1 MKKENEKFCSDILL
15 SCTPQKIAE
24 PEFVLSKDKLPVPIY
39 RKKALH
45 SRYFPLKEG
54 DKYTTEPHSA
64 VIAVGAGG
72 LYHLT
77 SVAKLSPVIAISV
90 CHELTL
96 RILEEIPLDTL
107 FPNGNLKI
115 ITHEEL
121 LTEFPFF
128 TCGSYQIILHP
139 VLSVLF
145 ADETAKIVRW
155 IQNVFNPQF
164 TNIKTLRTFG
174 KKWLKNALFNLSNK
188 RLFCTDELHI
198 ENKAIAVCGAGPSL
212 ESSVAILKRN
222 RAKLHVAAA
231 DTAFPILVKNGII
244 PDSVFSMDTS
254 PYSAYHFVGISGES
268 TRFFK
273 DYTSSVNAGNSKVSL
288 LFSDFPLLPLC
299 GFSLDLLP
307 RLDTSSGNIGTSM
320 IRFFNKYFPDLPVIC
335 TGIDFG
341 FNNKISYSKGNYH
354 EIYRLHHSSYFS
366 SCEQYDAKLYYR
378 QNVEQ
383 CGNWS
388 RNSQNSYYAAQL
400 PSLNCKTLSSS
411 PFVPFEKLCN
421 DEEIEDYI
429 KTAEGKSNTCSFS
442 IPDFKNPIDY
452 LLNLPEDVLLKILTP
467 YFLSENKLP
476 DIKDALSFLQ
486 TLQKE
491 IQNEQMP

>member
-1 MKKENEKFCSDILL
+1 MKKENEKFCSEILL
-15 SCTPQKIAE
+15 SCIPQKVAE
-24 PEFVLSKDKLPVPIY
+24 LEFVLSKDGLPVPIY
-39 RKKALH
+39 QKKALH
-45 SRYFPLKEG
+45 SRYFPLKESA
-54 DKYTTEPHSA
+54 KYTCEPHCA
-64 VIAVGAGG
+64 VIAVGVGG

-77 SVAKLSPVIAISV
+77 SAAKQSPVIAVSV

-96 RILEEIPLDTL
+96 QILEEISLDTL

-121 LTEFPFF
+121 PKEFPFF
-128 TCGSYQIILHP
+128 TCSSYRIILHP

-145 ADETAKIVRW
+145 ADETNRIVRW

-174 KKWLKNALFNLSNK
+174 KKWLKNSLFNLSNK
-188 RLFCTDELHI
+188 QLFCTDALHI
-198 ENKAIAVCGAGPSL
+198 ESKAIAVCGAGPSL
-212 ESSVAILKRN
+212 ESSFPILRKN
-222 RAKLHVAAA
+222 RTKLYIAAA
-231 DTAFPILVKNGII
+231 DTAFPILIKNEII

-254 PYSAYHFVGISGES
+254 PYSAYHFVGISCES

-273 DYTSSVNAGNSKVSL
+273 DYTSSLNAENNKLSL

-299 GFSLDLLP
+299 GFALDSLP

-320 IRFFNKYFPDLPVIC
+320 IQFFNKYFPELPVIC

-341 FNNKISYSKGNYH
+341 SDNKISYSKGNYH

-378 QNVEQ
+378 QNSEH

-388 RNSQNSYYAAQL
+388 RNSQNSYYASQL

-411 PFVPFEKLCN
+411 PFIPFERLCN
-421 DEEIEDYI
+421 DTEIENYI
-429 KTAEGKSNTCSFS
+429 KTAEGKGNICNFS

-452 LLNLPEDVLLKILTP
+452 LLNLSENALLKILTP

-476 DIKDALSFLQ
+476 NIKDALSFLQ
-486 TLQKE
+486 TLKE
-491 IQNEQMP
+491 GNIK